1 MKDEEAGVPFLHL
14 TTVALVLW
22 SGVIAAAGML
32 PLENF
37 VGHPHWEHIQ
47 WTVPPRH
54 WRSRTFYF
62 DVAAN
67 IALFYP
73 FGVLMAGRFPWN
85 RWSGAFTLIGAG
97 FVFSLGIEFFQVYCH
112 NRHPT
117 PVDLLS
123 NTLGTALGVGSSRLI
138 FSHRLLKT
146 CLPRPHSHPTG
157 S

>member
-1 MKDEEAGVPFLHL
+1 MKNEEGGVPFLHL
-14 TTVALVLW
+14 TTVALSLW
-22 SGVIAAAGML
+22 SGVIAMAGML

-37 VGHPHWEHIQ
+37 VGHPHWEYIQ
-47 WTVPPRH
+47 WTVTPRH
-54 WRSRTFYF
+54 WRSPTFYF
-62 DVAAN
+62 DVVAN

-73 FGVLMAGRFPWN
+73 FGLLLAMRIPLD
-85 RWSGAFTLIGAG
+85 RWSGAFALIGAG

-112 NRHPT
+112 NRHPS

-138 FSHRLLKT
+138 FSHRLCKA